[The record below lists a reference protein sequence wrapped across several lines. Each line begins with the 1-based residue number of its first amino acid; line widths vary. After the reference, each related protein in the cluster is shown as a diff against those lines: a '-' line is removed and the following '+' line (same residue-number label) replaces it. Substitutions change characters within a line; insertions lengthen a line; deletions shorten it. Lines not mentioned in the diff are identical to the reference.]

1 MLGRLGGISIL
12 AYIYAFSQLGSQNV
26 WRFIC
31 KETSQLEKQA
41 GLECMHGAARAQ
53 GISWPSAMSF
63 EWEKLAAKNICYL
76 LRIYPPRTGL
86 YCLCHTLLSFSLKK
100 NKNLL
105 FKAQCILCSYARILS
120 FCRLDPFL
128 ASE

>member
-86 YCLCHTLLSFSLKK
+86 YCLCHTLLSFSVKK
-100 NKNLL
+100 QELAFQSPMYSL
-105 FKAQCILCSYARILS
+105 PRYVRILGPKAKVTS
-120 FCRLDPFL
+120 HF
-128 ASE
+128 